1 MANVRQSPKAYRYFD
16 LIMALF
22 VAVLLISNIASTK
35 IVQFGPFTF
44 DGGTLLFPVS
54 YIFGDILTEVYGYGR
69 SRRVIWV
76 GFFSAML
83 MALTLSVVGWL
94 PAAEGWEG
102 QEAYQ
107 AILGMTPRIVLASL
121 IAYWAGEFSNSY
133 VLARMK
139 VLTRGRW
146 LWSRTIGS
154 TIIGEG
160 VDTALFVTIAFAGVL
175 PGHLLLSIG
184 LSNYLFKTGLETLMT
199 PVTYQVVSFLKR
211 AESEDFYDTDTD
223 FNPFRLRRTPS
234 SLAAE
239 GVKDAKRDGKGRPRE
254 D

>member
-1 MANVRQSPKAYRYFD
+1 MTNERQAPKAFRYFD

-22 VAVLLISNIASTK
+22 VAVLLISNVASTK

-44 DGGTLLFPVS
+44 DGGTLLFPIS

-69 SRRVIWV
+69 SRRVIWM
-76 GFFSAML
+76 GFFCAML

-154 TIIGEG
+154 TIVGEG
-160 VDTALFVTIAFAGVL
+160 VDTLLFVTIAFAGVL
-175 PGHLLLSIG
+175 PGHLLFSIA
-184 LSNYLFKTGLETLMT
+184 LSNYLFKTGLEILMT
-199 PVTYQVVSFLKR
+199 PATYQAVSFLKK

-223 FNPFRLRRTPS
+223 FNPFYLRRTHS
-234 SLAAE
+234 SLTAE
-239 GVKDAKRDGKGRPRE
+239 GAMGARENGKGSPRKG
-254 D
+254 